1 MDLAAGD
8 AMHGLDGVTDG
19 DDVIGQCAFH
29 APAIR
34 SGLPKSMTHGSMPAR
49 CRMPTAPP
57 SWVTSHMS
65 AAIIIGC
72 TMSTTGPAS
81 SVPAPGAK

>member
-1 MDLAAGD
+1 
-8 AMHGLDGVTDG
+8 
-19 DDVIGQCAFH
+19 
-29 APAIR
+29 
-34 SGLPKSMTHGSMPAR
+34 MTHGSMPAR